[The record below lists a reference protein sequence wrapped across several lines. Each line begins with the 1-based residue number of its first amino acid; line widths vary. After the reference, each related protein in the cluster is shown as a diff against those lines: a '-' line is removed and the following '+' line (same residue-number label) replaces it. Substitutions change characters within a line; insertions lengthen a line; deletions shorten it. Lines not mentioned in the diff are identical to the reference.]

1 MATQLNDWLSI
12 DKISGT
18 GNAEITLTASSYEE
32 LVERTTSLKIQ
43 GISTNAIL
51 TVRQEALVPNITI
64 TPSVITTDCLGSS
77 VNIAITTN
85 ISLKLVNYPDWV
97 AISKTYIPKGGTTN
111 ITITI
116 DKNMG
121 DLRDAVIDI
130 ITFVKGDKIRE
141 INITQEAINYD
152 DMGYAELIYETDTDG
167 ETIRLFG
174 NVYTGTV
181 APDYVGLFKPS
192 TGGIVKW
199 EGITDIIIDGVRQ
212 EWATEDAFFMENK
225 GEHTVRVL
233 FRNNTIEVNAAAGGS
248 GMVGSGFNVIRQY
261 PFENN
266 PNLKRARIP
275 SSLLCNSS
283 LTKLFANCERLES
296 ISIGNNS
303 CMVEGFAYNSSKLH
317 TVIYGKDIT
326 SIPSNA
332 FYGCTSLSLQIAPNI
347 TSIGSYAFKGCT
359 VSGDVL
365 DLRDVEVSKN
375 AFNGSNYLYN
385 ETIVGNYSNYEAFQG
400 CGGTLRLDEV
410 ASTDPKALKG
420 SHFTK
425 IIFTAL
431 PWVDGWDRNAPYLKE
446 VDFLVFG
453 TNNDVDLLPN
463 FTNTNIE
470 KIIVHSIV
478 PYKKKDSTFSAI
490 AQNGGVLC
498 YPQGADYSS
507 WLLDLTN
514 WTTQTFEFNTVT
526 NNNYFWLEYNNNA
539 TVFPNNIK
547 WSFDQVNWY
556 EGIVNVAPNIRLYCK
571 SETSD
576 GTFNNGYYKV
586 GGDLSS
592 LGNLTERS
600 YEDFFKNSSIVD
612 ASELILPWTTLTDG
626 CFRYMFGNCSQL
638 TKAPILPATTLAPSC
653 YFQMF
658 YSCEK
663 LNYIKMLA
671 TDVSAENCLKGWVYK
686 VSSNGTFIKHPDANI
701 PSGVNG
707 IPSGWTVETATE

>member
-1 MATQLNDWLSI
+1 MAQLNDWLTI
-12 DKISGT
+12 NKASGT
-18 GNAEITLTASSYEE
+18 GNAQITLSASSYEE
-32 LVERTTSLKIQ
+32 LVERTATIKVQ

-51 TVRQEALVPNITI
+51 TVRQEAFNPTITI
-64 TPSVITTDCLGSS
+64 MPSAITMDCLGNSID
-77 VNIAITTN
+77 VAITTN
-85 ISLKLVNYPDWV
+85 ISLELVNYPDWITV
-97 AISKTYIPKGGTTN
+97 SNTYIPQGGTTN
-111 ITITI
+111 ITLTI

-121 DLRDAVIDI
+121 DLRTAIIDVV
-130 ITFVKGDKIRE
+130 TFVKGDKIRE
-141 INITQEAINYD
+141 ISVTQEAINYD

-174 NVYTGTV
+174 DVYTGTV
-181 APDYVGLFKPS
+181 SPDYVGLFKPS
-192 TGGIVKW
+192 SNQLVKW
-199 EGITDIIIDGVRQ
+199 EGITDIVIDGVRQ
-212 EWATEDAFFMENK
+212 EWTTEDAFFMENK

-233 FRNNTIEVNAAAGGS
+233 FRNNTIEVNASAGGG
-248 GMVGSGFNVIRQY
+248 GMVGSGFDVIRQY

-275 SSLLCNSS
+275 SSLLCDSS
-283 LTKLFANCERLES
+283 VTKMFANCERLES

-303 CMVEGFAYNSSKLH
+303 CMVEGLAYNSSKLH
-317 TVIYGKDIT
+317 TVVYGNDIT

-365 DLRDVEVSKN
+365 DLRDVDVSVN

-385 ETIVGNYSNYEAFQG
+385 ETIVGYYSNYEAFQG
-400 CGGTLRLDEV
+400 CGGTLRLDEI
-410 ASTDPKALKG
+410 ASTDPKALNN

-425 IIFTAL
+425 IIFTKL
-431 PWVDGWDRNAPYLKE
+431 PWFDGWDGNAPYLKE
-446 VDFLVFG
+446 VEFLVFG
-453 TNNDVDLLPN
+453 TNEDTDRLPI
-463 FTNTNIE
+463 FTNTTIE

-478 PYKKKDSTFSAI
+478 PFKKKDGAFGAI
-490 AQNGGVLC
+490 AQNRGVLC

-507 WLLDLTN
+507 WLSDLTN

-526 NNNYFWLEYNNNA
+526 NNNYFWLEYDKIA

-576 GTFNNGYYKV
+576 GSFNNGYYKV

-592 LGNLTERS
+592 LGDLTERS
-600 YEDFFKNSSIVD
+600 YQDFFKNSSIVD
-612 ASELILPWTTLTDG
+612 ASELILPWTTLTDS
-626 CFRYMFGNCSQL
+626 CFQYMFGNCSQL
-638 TKAPILPATTLAPSC
+638 TKAPILPASTLAYRC
-653 YFQMF
+653 YCQMF
-658 YSCEK
+658 YYCEK

-671 TDVSAENCLKGWVYK
+671 TDVSAEDCLYGWVYK
-686 VSSNGTFIKHPDANI
+686 VSSNGTFVKHPNVSL
-701 PSGVNG
+701 PSGNNG
-707 IPSGWTVETATE
+707 IPNGWTVETATE

>member
-12 DKISGT
+12 NKASGT

-32 LVERTTSLKIQ
+32 LVERTSTLKVQ
-43 GISTNAIL
+43 GLGTNAIL
-51 TVRQEALVPNITI
+51 TVKQEAFVPTITI

-77 VNIAITTN
+77 VVISITTN
-85 ISLKLVNYPDWV
+85 ISLELVNNSDW
-97 AISKTYIPKGGTTN
+97 ITLSTTYIPKGDNNN

-116 DKNMG
+116 DKNIG
-121 DLRDAVIDI
+121 DLREAVIDVV
-130 ITFVKGDKIRE
+130 TFVKGVKVSE
-141 INITQEAINYD
+141 INITQKAINYD
-152 DMGYAELIYETDTDG
+152 GMGYAELIYETDTDG

-174 NVYTGTV
+174 NVYTGNF
-181 APDYVGLFKPS
+181 APDYLRLYKPS
-192 TGGIVKW
+192 TGEVVKW
-199 EGITDIIIDGVRQ
+199 GGVTDVVIDGVRQ
-212 EWATEDAFFMENK
+212 EWTYDEFLMGNK
-225 GEHTVRVL
+225 GEHTVRVA
-233 FRNNTIEVNAAAGGS
+233 FRNNIIEVNAAAGAEGMTGS
-248 GMVGSGFNVIRQY
+248 GLDVVRQY

-275 SSLLCNSS
+275 SSLSCDASV
-283 LTKLFANCERLES
+283 TKLFANCGRLES
-296 ISIGNNS
+296 INIDNNS
-303 CMVEGFAYNSSKLH
+303 CMVEGLAYNSSKLY
-317 TVIYGKDIT
+317 TAAFGDNIS

-332 FYGCTSLSLQIAPNI
+332 FYGCTSLSLQITPNI

-365 DLRDVEVSKN
+365 DLSDMQVSKN

-385 ETIVGNYSNYEAFQG
+385 ETIVGYHSNYEAFQG

-410 ASTDPKALKG
+410 ASTDPKALNG

-425 IIFTAL
+425 IIFTKL
-431 PWVDGWDRNAPYLKE
+431 PWFDGWDSNAPYLKE
-446 VDFLVFG
+446 VEFLVFG
-453 TNNDVDLLPN
+453 TNDDTDLLPN
-463 FTNTNIE
+463 FTNTTIE
-470 KIIVHSIV
+470 KIIVHSFV

-507 WLLDLTN
+507 WLSELTT
-514 WTTQTFEFNTVT
+514 WTAQTFEFNTVT
-526 NNNYFWLEYNNNA
+526 NNDYFWLEYDNNT

-576 GTFNNGYYKV
+576 GSFNNGYYKV

-592 LGNLTERS
+592 LGDLTERS
-600 YEDFFKNSSIVD
+600 YERFFSNSSIVD
-612 ASELILPWTTLTDG
+612 ASELILPWTTLTDS
-626 CFRYMFGNCSQL
+626 CFQYMFGNCSQL
-638 TKAPILPATTLAPSC
+638 TKAPILPASTLAPMC
-653 YFQMF
+653 YCQMF
-658 YSCEK
+658 YYCEK

-671 TDVSAENCLKGWVYK
+671 TDVSAEDCLYGWVYK
-686 VSSNGTFIKHPDANI
+686 VSSTGTFVKHPDTVL
-701 PSGVNG
+701 PTGDDG
-707 IPSGWTVETATE
+707 IPNGWTVETATE